1 MKKIS
6 YIIIC
11 KENFDLPKKKG
22 SKSMKLPWEKK
33 HFCWAIILFLTIA
46 ASVLFFMI
54 LQKWEIVWDV
64 VSLIFAS
71 LEPVTFGLIIAYLL
85 NPLMMFVESKLVTPS
100 MKLIFKKKYK
110 EMHKISRGVSII
122 ITWAIVCLMILALLS
137 MVRPEIITSIEM
149 LVGKMPEYASHVILW
164 FENIMEENPQIF
176 EFMENTVSI
185 FAANFTDAINKILG
199 AAPTLDVVFTEI
211 SNGVYAVVKSVLNL
225 FVGII
230 VSVYVLKDKEKFV
243 AQSKKLIYSMLPV
256 KKANGVVSVFR
267 LTHEKFGNFIIGKI
281 FDSIIIGILCFI
293 ILSVFDIPYSVLVSV
308 VVGVTNVIPFFGP
321 FIGAIPSALL
331 ILCVDPIKCLTFI
344 VIILLLQQFDGNI
357 LGPKIL
363 GSTTGVS
370 SFWVLTSILVGS
382 SLFGVWGMVCSVPLF
397 AVIYTIISKYCK
409 KTLKKRGMD
418 YSTETFERIDHMDEE
433 SKAPIW
439 VSEE

>member
-1 MKKIS
+1 
-6 YIIIC
+6 
-11 KENFDLPKKKG
+11 
-22 SKSMKLPWEKK
+22 MKLPWEKK

>member
-1 MKKIS
+1 
-6 YIIIC
+6 
-11 KENFDLPKKKG
+11 
-22 SKSMKLPWEKK
+22 MKLPWEKK

-137 MVRPEIITSIEM
+137 MVIPEIITSIEM